1 MTKRMSTVAMAVVLV
16 NAMLVGCES
25 EQPAVASSASA
36 VEGLAPGAAD
46 SLVNADATPDACRI
60 YIQSAPVGTVT
71 VTRMMTRGDGTPL
84 PALIVSVCAAD
95 DTRCEYPLA
104 TTSTDQT
111 GRFSVEVSSGFDGY
125 YEITGADIDPTLLY
139 LPPYVTSS
147 TDGVRLG
154 SPVEGRHGP
163 VGAALDLG
171 GTWLQSPDCQ
181 ALPRQVPAR
190 LGFRTVLPPPSALTR

>member
-1 MTKRMSTVAMAVVLV
+1 MTKRMSLVAMVLVLV
-16 NAMLVGCES
+16 NATLAGCAS
-25 EQPAVASSASA
+25 EQPGVASRSGAI
-36 VEGLAPGAAD
+36 EGLAPGAAD

-84 PALIVSVCAAD
+84 PALIVSVCAAE

-104 TTSTDQT
+104 TTSTDAA

-125 YEITGADIDPTLLY
+125 YQITGADIDPTLLY

-147 TDGVRLG
+147 TDGVRLA

-163 VGAALDLG
+163 VAGLDLG

-190 LGFRTVLPPPSALTR
+190 LGFRTVLPPPSTLTR

>member
-1 MTKRMSTVAMAVVLV
+1 MTKRMSSVVMAAVMSVAMLA
-16 NAMLVGCES
+16 GCES
-25 EQPAVASSASA
+25 EQPVAASRSSA

-60 YIQSAPVGTVT
+60 FIQSAPVGTVT

-84 PALIVSVCAAD
+84 PALIISVCAAE
-95 DTRCEYPLA
+95 DTRCEFPLA
-104 TTSTDQT
+104 TTSTDAS

-125 YEITGADIDPTLLY
+125 YQITGADIDPTLLY

-147 TDGVRLG
+147 TDGVRLA

-163 VGAALDLG
+163 VGAALDLD

-190 LGFRTVLPPPSALTR
+190 LGFRTVLPPPSTLTR